1 MWTKGNDGTV
11 FWSDPAKMLLVG
23 LLKQNPY
30 AISNDRLCPQKP
42 AAWKKIYDE
51 LIKAG
56 MPKSSNIE
64 RVKKCWYRLNSN
76 AKAQHAEQMKK
87 HQGKKIPI
95 SKLNQAIINLLNNV
109 NSPTIQEMMPKVVCF
124 SNSIIPRLFPSL
136 HNSKLMKIYVA
147 QPKVMIKQE
156 PESHDENNEPEVKR
170 IRLSRMNPVV
180 KLDRLVLNNDIC
192 PKPIESGTIFPKP
205 TESGTSAEYWDLMK
219 KVVEHEL
226 KLKLAQREN
235 EEERMEIERELHQ
248 KNMILVN
255 LKIKVQQMQIEAL
268 QSQTQSQFD

>member
-23 LLKQNPY
+23 LLKQNPD
-30 AISNDRLCPQKP
+30 AISNDRLCPRKP
-42 AAWKKIYDE
+42 AAWKRIYDE

-87 HQGKKIPI
+87 CQEKKIPI

-109 NSPTIQEMMPKVVCF
+109 NSPTIQEMMPK
-124 SNSIIPRLFPSL
+124 
-136 HNSKLMKIYVA
+136 
-147 QPKVMIKQE
+147 PKVMIKQE

-192 PKPIESGTIFPKP
+192 PKPIESGAICPRP
-205 TESGTSAEYWDLMK
+205 IASGTSAEYWDLMK

-235 EEERMEIERELHQ
+235 EEERMEIERELHH

>member
-1 MWTKGNDGTV
+1 
-11 FWSDPAKMLLVG
+11 
-23 LLKQNPY
+23 
-30 AISNDRLCPQKP
+30 
-42 AAWKKIYDE
+42 
-51 LIKAG
+51 
-56 MPKSSNIE
+56 
-64 RVKKCWYRLNSN
+64 
-76 AKAQHAEQMKK
+76 
-87 HQGKKIPI
+87 
-95 SKLNQAIINLLNNV
+95 
-109 NSPTIQEMMPKVVCF
+109 
-124 SNSIIPRLFPSL
+124 
-136 HNSKLMKIYVA
+136 
-147 QPKVMIKQE
+147 MIKQE
-156 PESHDENNEPEVKR
+156 PESHDENSEPEVKR

-192 PKPIESGTIFPKP
+192 PKPIESG
-205 TESGTSAEYWDLMK
+205 SSAEYWNLMK